1 MASTESVLLQD
12 PVGEG
17 TGWGNI
23 LEPGWCIGCLAALF
37 YPIFVFWYSS
47 FIFPIL

>member
-23 LEPGWCIGCLAALF
+23 LEHGWCIGCLEALF
-37 YPIFVFWYSS
+37 FQ
-47 FIFPIL
+47 